1 MEKAVVFGGSGFV
14 GSHVADELSQSG
26 FDTTIFDQRDSIWR
40 KPDQKI
46 IIGDLACL
54 DLVSNA
60 VSGADVVL
68 NFAAL
73 ADIDKAMVEPLAT
86 AQVNILGNLNI
97 LNACVLHKVRR
108 FVLASTVYVHSREG
122 GFYRCSKQAAEAYV
136 KEYNRQYD
144 LDYNTSLR
152 IFIRPEIRI

>member
-1 MEKAVVFGGSGFV
+1 M
-14 GSHVADELSQSG
+14 
-26 FDTTIFDQRDSIWR
+26 
-40 KPDQKI
+40 
-46 IIGDLACL
+46 
-54 DLVSNA
+54 
-60 VSGADVVL
+60 SGADVVL

-122 GFYRCSKQAAEAYV
+122 GFTGVASKLQ
-136 KEYNRQYD
+136 K
-144 LDYNTSLR
+144 LM
-152 IFIRPEIRI
+152 